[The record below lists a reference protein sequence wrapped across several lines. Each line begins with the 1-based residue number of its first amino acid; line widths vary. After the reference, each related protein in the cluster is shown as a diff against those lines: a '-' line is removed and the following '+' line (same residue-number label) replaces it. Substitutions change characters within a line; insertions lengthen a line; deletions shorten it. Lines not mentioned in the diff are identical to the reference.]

1 MSPLTRL
8 FSVGTTNGG
17 RANAS
22 VVSGGPVTIGESP
35 SRLFA
40 LAPIA
45 LLLAVVFGASPA
57 NAMSIPA
64 ADPERLGS
72 VPVGEISEVVLP
84 ERPGRARAA
93 AWSPPPGASG
103 GVYQAGG
110 MSIRVFAS
118 PEFVPDPQ
126 LDQTWANFFA
136 GLPQAGD
143 ASSMFVYFVT
153 PPEMTAIC
161 SERAAACYDPNNDL
175 MILTGDNVA
184 VDGTTPIEEVAAHEF
199 AHHIANRRS
208 NDPWLAVNWGPK
220 RWASL
225 SGVCPGVLN
234 DELFPGDQ
242 GDNYP
247 LNPGE
252 GWAETYRVAAGG
264 SPSSWEI
271 VDRVFY
277 PSADEI
283 EAALQDA
290 RDPWLENEVRSWSG
304 RFSRGRSRLQR
315 IRVDTPLDGS
325 FNLSLRS
332 SRGLDV
338 DLYVLD
344 ENDKQL
350 ISRGIRGGRSE
361 RVNTYVCGD
370 NDYYVY
376 MRRASKR
383 TGTFRLSLTWP
394 G

>member
-1 MSPLTRL
+1 MSPPAKS
-8 FSVGTTNGG
+8 FSVKTTNGA
-17 RANAS
+17 RALAS
-22 VVSGGPVTIGESP
+22 VASGGPVTLAHSP
-35 SRLFA
+35 WRLLA
-40 LAPIA
+40 LVPIV
-45 LLLAVVFGASPA
+45 LLLALAVGASPA
-57 NAMSIPA
+57 SARSIPS

-72 VPVGEISEVVLP
+72 MPVGEINDVVLS

-110 MSIRVFAS
+110 MSIRVYAS
-118 PEFVPDPQ
+118 PEFVPDPE

-136 GLPQAGD
+136 GLPQSGD

-175 MILTGDNVA
+175 MILTGDSVA
-184 VDGTTPIEEVAAHEF
+184 VDGTPIEEVAAHEF

-208 NDPWLAVNWGPK
+208 NDPWLAVSWGPK

-225 SGVCPGVLN
+225 AGVCPGVLN
-234 DELFPGDQ
+234 EELFPGDQ
-242 GDNYP
+242 GDNYE

-264 SPSSWEI
+264 NPASWDV
-271 VDRVFY
+271 VDRGFY
-277 PSADEI
+277 PDADEL

-304 RFSRGRSRLQR
+304 RFSRGRSRFQR
-315 IRVDTPLDGS
+315 LRVETPLDGS

-338 DLYVLD
+338 DLFVFD
-344 ENDKQL
+344 ENNKQL
-350 ISRGIRGGRSE
+350 ISRGIRRGRSE

-370 NDYYVY
+370 NDHYVY

-383 TGTFRLSLTWP
+383 TGTFRMSLTWP